1 MMVSKYIC
9 VFLLVVVISCLS
21 SAFKHSI
28 FRKSSYMRQSRTMMM
43 VSTTPSS
50 LGRSLAVSVV
60 SMGLFG
66 GVLLDQT
73 DIVYAVSQQTTDE
86 AQAAASAAVKRAIAS
101 KGLAPPAKKG
111 KKVEEKSQPKR
122 SVEEVALLSQ
132 QDKQK
137 NSKERLTVVMKQ
149 ELPKA
154 RDALKKAK
162 TEQKELNKKIDTIS
176 NQQESAKKKKDS
188 EMERLLNAEKSD
200 VKSRL
205 GFINQEVS
213 GFTKAVER
221 AESESLRL
229 KKEIDKQGDVIKDL
243 KQRYDKKTEEMR
255 KKAEKNKADA
265 RRQEMNQAKAATQR
279 RVSSETSILK
289 NLQKDASQK
298 IAFVKKLKDKSGA
311 AEVDLKVAKK
321 NEEKR
326 IKLINDLRRAL
337 QKEMEAL
344 DKEQVTI
351 VNIANN
357 VNALS
362 NDIANA
368 NKEVSVKEAELKA
381 IKAKLNTAENELK
394 KYGK

>member
-1 MMVSKYIC
+1 MMVSKYFC
-9 VFLLVVVISCLS
+9 VFLLVVVISCLA
-21 SAFKHSI
+21 SAFKRSI
-28 FRKSSYMRQSRTMMM
+28 FRKSSYMRQSRSMMM

-60 SMGLFG
+60 SMGLLG

-162 TEQKELNKKIDTIS
+162 IEQKELNKKIDAIS
-176 NQQESAKKKKDS
+176 NQQASAKKKKDS

-279 RVSSETSILK
+279 RVSSETSIVK

-337 QKEMEAL
+337 QKEMDAL
-344 DKEQVTI
+344 DKEQATI

-381 IKAKLNTAENELK
+381 MKAKLNTAENELK